1 MMHSTFPV
9 DAKRAASHCAALLR
23 PSEAP
28 VEIGPEFQRFGAR
41 LAEALV
47 PCMGEAA
54 NDAEV
59 RIVSLGAEAL
69 VGDRLVGHCAPLAAM
84 SVHRFGVAGHVL
96 CLALDGRLLLSLL
109 DRTFGGSGRVGNDLP
124 AALPPT
130 ARLMSRRIEQRVIA
144 AIAGELGGLE
154 FAADDAAV
162 PARGPFVAEA
172 ELTALAIEVTA
183 EDGQSW
189 RHVVALETAALA
201 SLLPKRASAPR
212 APASRRKPG
221 ITEAPFA
228 DLPLAASA
236 RLVDMAMPL
245 HRLASLE
252 PGMVLPIMIARSVP
266 LQVGEVVLARGTIG
280 EVDDQ
285 VALQITQTFTGQAFT
300 GGNSR

>member
-9 DAKRAASHCAALLR
+9 DAKRAASHCAELLR

-28 VEIGPEFQRFGAR
+28 VEIGPEFERFGAR

-47 PCMGEAA
+47 PCMGEVA

-59 RIVSLGAEAL
+59 KIVALGAETLGAAQL
-69 VGDRLVGHCAPLAAM
+69 AGHCGQLAAL
-84 SVHRFGVAGHVL
+84 SAHRFGVAGHVL

-109 DRTFGGSGRVGNDLP
+109 DRTFGGSGRVTDLP
-124 AALPPT
+124 VALPPT
-130 ARLMSRRIEQRVIA
+130 ARLMSRRIEQRVVA

-154 FAADDAAV
+154 FVADEAAV
-162 PARGPFVAEA
+162 PARGPFAPDA

-183 EDGQSW
+183 DGGQAW
-189 RHVVALETAALA
+189 RHVIALETAALT
-201 SLLPKRASAPR
+201 SLLPKRASTPR
-212 APASRRKPG
+212 AASSRRKPG

-245 HRLASLE
+245 HRLARLE
-252 PGMVLPIMIARSVP
+252 PGMVLPIMVARSVP
-266 LQVGEVVLARGTIG
+266 LQVGEVVLARGTVG